1 MKIANLSANLI
12 IFSIILLVEN
22 FINLIIFSNLIA
34 LSPFYLLL
42 FIFSTF
48 RFDNKNIF
56 PIMGTGLLYDIF
68 LSENYLGVYT
78 IVYLFVAMSINY
90 MNENFINFNFKLFT
104 IFALNFII
112 YNIPNIL
119 GINIFPTI
127 IISIL
132 INYLLFLFLK
142 SVSRLSV

>member
-1 MKIANLSANLI
+1 MKIANSLANLI
-12 IFSIILLVEN
+12 IFSIILVAEN
-22 FINLIIFSNLIA
+22 FINFIIFNKYIS

-42 FIFSTF
+42 FIFSII

-68 LSENYLGVYT
+68 LSENYLGVYA

-90 MNENFINFNFKLFT
+90 MNENFTNFNFKLLT

-112 YNIPNIL
+112 YNIPNIF

-132 INYLLFLFLK
+132 INYLLFLFSK
-142 SVSRLSV
+142 SVMRLSV

>member
-1 MKIANLSANLI
+1 MKIANLLANLTV
-12 IFSIILLVEN
+12 FSIILLAEN
-22 FINLIIFSNLIA
+22 FINLIIFSKYISV
-34 LSPFYLLL
+34 SPFYLLL
-42 FIFSTF
+42 FIFSLI

-68 LSENYLGVYT
+68 LSENYLGVYA

-104 IFALNFII
+104 IFALNYII

-132 INYLLFLFLK
+132 INFLLFLFLK
-142 SVSRLSV
+142 RVMRLSV

>member
-1 MKIANLSANLI
+1 MKIANLLANLI
-12 IFSIILLVEN
+12 IFSIILVAEN
-22 FINLIIFSNLIA
+22 FINLIIFNKYIS
-34 LSPFYLLL
+34 LSPSYLLL
-42 FIFSTF
+42 FIFSII

-68 LSENYLGVYT
+68 LSENYLGVYA

-90 MNENFINFNFKLFT
+90 MNENFTNFNFKLLT

-112 YNIPNIL
+112 YNIPNIF

-132 INYLLFLFLK
+132 INYLLFLFSK
-142 SVSRLSV
+142 SVMRLSV